1 MKKSQKS
8 ILLTGASGFAGAHM
22 LKHLLENTEYQIF
35 CPVTYTHGGHKNRI
49 PSLVEAKYSHRFKLI
64 HHDLAEEPDLERHD
78 IGELACIINFASE
91 SHVDR
96 SISNPLEFVS
106 NNINLMTNL
115 LEFTRKYVTSS
126 RFIQV
131 STDEVYGALL
141 QNTNNSEWMRP
152 HLPSNPYSA
161 SKSAQESL
169 AISYYKTFGIDMTI
183 VNVTNMMGEAQN
195 QEKFIPKVIR
205 KLLSQECVDV
215 DTDLNGR
222 IGTRKYVYVGD
233 VASAILT
240 IGNQNRSSDSGGI
253 NDFPEKF
260 HISGDKEFSNLQIV
274 EYIAEILGVKPII
287 KISQSP
293 RPGYDVSY
301 ELSSSKIRDLGW
313 KSQESIR
320 KSLENIVHWT
330 LSHPD
335 WLENDHNK
343 R

>member
-1 MKKSQKS
+1 MKKSQES

>member
-1 MKKSQKS
+1 VKPRES

-22 LKHLLENTEYQIF
+22 LKHLLERTDYQVI

-49 PSLVEAKYSHRFKLI
+49 PSLIGTNHFDRFNLI

-78 IGELACIINFASE
+78 FGQVRCIINFASE

-106 NNINLMTNL
+106 NNISLMTNL
-115 LEFTRKYVTSS
+115 LEFTRKYAISS
-126 RFIQV
+126 KFIHV

-141 QNTNNSEWMRP
+141 QNTDNSEWMRP

-169 AISYYKTFGIDMTI
+169 AISYYKTFGVDMTI

-205 KLLSQECVDV
+205 KLLSQEKINV
-215 DTDLNGR
+215 DTDLNGT

-233 VASAILT
+233 VANAILT
-240 IGNQNRSSDSGGI
+240 IANQDHSSDLGLKS
-253 NDFPEKF
+253 DFLEKY
-260 HISGDKEFSNLQIV
+260 HISGDKEFSNLEII
-274 EYIAEILGVKPII
+274 ESIAAILAVKPVL

-301 ELSSSKIRDLGW
+301 ELSSTKIRNLGW
-313 KSQESIR
+313 KSEKSIE
-320 KSLENIVHWT
+320 KSLENIVNWT
-330 LSHPD
+330 LNHPD

-343 R
+343 P